1 MKNIGIWIDKRVA
14 KIVSIENGIERLET
28 LLSQVEDYHI
38 GGGSGT
44 KFKGGPQDVVQD
56 SKYLEREKLQLKT
69 YFKTIASEIKDSD
82 AIVLFGPAEIKDKFN
97 KALNASYKDLSAK
110 VKDVVT
116 ADSMTKRQVK
126 AWVKAF
132 YKKLLPKLLLA
143 AWSYYLF

>member
-1 MKNIGIWIDKRVA
+1 MVKSKFNLKKRSTGVWLDKEKA
-14 KIVSIENGIERLET
+14 IIVTLHNGDISVNT
-28 LLSQVEDYHI
+28 LLSNIEYFHVI
-38 GGGSGT
+38 GGSGT
-44 KFKGGPQDVVQD
+44 RLKGGPQDVVQD

-97 KALNASYKDLSAK
+97 KALNTSYKDLSAK

-132 YKKLLPKLLLA
+132 YKKGRL
-143 AWSYYLF
+143 

>member
-1 MKNIGIWIDKRVA
+1 MVQSKFNLKKRSTGVWLDKEKA
-14 KIVSIENGIERLET
+14 IIVTLHNGDISVNS
-28 LLSQVEDYHI
+28 LLSNIEYFHVI
-38 GGGSGT
+38 GGSGT
-44 KFKGGPQDVVQD
+44 RLKGGPQDVVQD

-97 KALNASYKDLSAK
+97 KALNTSYKDLSAK

-132 YKKLLPKLLLA
+132 YKKGRL
-143 AWSYYLF
+143 